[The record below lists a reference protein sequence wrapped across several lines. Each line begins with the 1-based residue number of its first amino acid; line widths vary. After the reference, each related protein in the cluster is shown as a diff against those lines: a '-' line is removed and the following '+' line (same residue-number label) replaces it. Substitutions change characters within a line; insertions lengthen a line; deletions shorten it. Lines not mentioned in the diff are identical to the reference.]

1 MKSPAELRVVLR
13 RQWEDATRR
22 ETRLLG
28 AKDAWP
34 VVVSIGRPS
43 PRTLTSDLKAVKRH
57 VFAWRQMRIGKVV
70 WKAVRYR
77 ATADAV
83 EIPTQWRLRKP
94 SEWLDA
100 CADAAM
106 RQEFETMATL
116 AGQTDSLF
124 HSLLV
129 RKLSL
134 WRGRLA
140 AEVVQAARLALA
152 LSPNCAAG
160 RPLRMLS
167 MEGID
172 TKFFERNAQLATALL
187 DVRFDGE
194 VSRIGLES
202 FLGAFAEGDHWLLL

>member
-1 MKSPAELRVVLR
+1 
-13 RQWEDATRR
+13 
-22 ETRLLG
+22 
-28 AKDAWP
+28 
-34 VVVSIGRPS
+34 
-43 PRTLTSDLKAVKRH
+43 
-57 VFAWRQMRIGKVV
+57 
-70 WKAVRYR
+70 
-77 ATADAV
+77 
-83 EIPTQWRLRKP
+83 
-94 SEWLDA
+94 
-100 CADAAM
+100 
-106 RQEFETMATL
+106 MATL